1 MLNQE
6 QFKNDLKAVL
16 IEVSNV
22 TGDQDEALEIYADR
36 LSKIFI
42 KHIKTLEI
50 VYTTGLAAPNGAVGG
65 VLNHTVK

>member
-22 TGDQDEALEIYADR
+22 TGDQDEALDVYADR

-50 VYTTGLAAPNGAVGG
+50 VYTNGLTAPNGPVSG